1 MIKPYR
7 LPKFKAMKTATWL
20 FFLLVC
26 ALLLSFNSCK
36 KSLPSQPQPTPT
48 VSQTNPITATTVY
61 DYQFNDTSLT
71 NHGWTKTFEDN
82 FDGDLSQWNVWT
94 GGGFP
99 GELQCYESANTQ
111 ILNGSLQLTAQ
122 QQTVTGPKG
131 ISNDTLTTFNY
142 TSGGVQCKTGISA
155 NASTPKVRIVTR
167 VTIAAGYGM
176 GTYIWSSGYN
186 WPTNG
191 SIEWSTSSGDETH
204 QFHTNYSYGTV
215 VNQNMATNAIE
226 FNPTD
231 ADLSASYHVYEME
244 WTQNTLTSYLDG
256 KMVQSK
262 TGGDIPDLFG
272 KTEYVTLNL
281 TVGGPLYTDLNTGN
295 MQMGTA
301 YVDFVKVFT
310 SN

>member
-1 MIKPYR
+1 MPELR
-7 LPKFKAMKTATWL
+7 AMKTASWL
-20 FFLLVC
+20 YFLLVC
-26 ALLLSFNSCK
+26 ALLLCVNGCK
-36 KSLPSQPQPTPT
+36 KSLPITPPPPVT
-48 VSQTNPITATTVY
+48 VSSTNPITATTVY
-61 DYQFNDTSLT
+61 GYQFNDTALT

-99 GELQCYESANTQ
+99 GELQCYEPSNAQ

-131 ISNDTLTTFNY
+131 ISNDTLASFNY
-142 TSGGVQCKTGISA
+142 ISGGVQCKTGISA
-155 NASTPKVRIVTR
+155 NSSTPKVRIVTR

-176 GTYIWSSGYN
+176 GTYIWSYGYN

-191 SIEWSTSSGDETH
+191 AIAWSISRGDETD
-204 QFHTNYSYGTV
+204 QFHTDYSYGTV
-215 VNQNMATNAIE
+215 AGQDLASNSIE

-262 TGGDIPDLFG
+262 SGGDVPDLFG
-272 KTEYVTLNL
+272 KTEFVTLNL
-281 TVGGPLYTDLNTGN
+281 TVGGPLYIDLNTGN